1 TSLLSAIIVVDK
13 IPNKLKRIS
22 LRNQGANKLKR
33 ISLRNQGA
41 NNIKGKDLSATIE
54 PFAYTIYQS
63 RAGQKRTNIDKLAIT
78 KHCQQARC
86 S

>member
-22 LRNQGANKLKR
+22 LRNQGT
-33 ISLRNQGA
+33 
-41 NNIKGKDLSATIE
+41 NNVKGKDLSATIE

-63 RAGQKRTNIDKLAIT
+63 RVGKSAKASINLR
-78 KHCQQARC
+78 
-86 S
+86 